1 MWAKALNVR
10 YMVVNFP
17 DSKVHYKDFAYPDK
31 FNGLLSERFSYEGDT
46 VYEVPTN
53 SPEPVQLVSL
63 SRFKALPHIENVL
76 DRDSLE
82 AYVQAVESSEG
93 VEASSLQVDG
103 SARMTITAD
112 LAPGQGLLVRTT
124 YDRGWTARAEGTK
137 VNLSPDPVGFLLL
150 EPEAPGRQEIVLEYH
165 EPSAVRLGY
174 LITAVTVLALAVLTY
189 RPARKRLSAAFAQVA
204 QRWSIALAEEGDDEG
219 SDY

>member
-17 DSKVHYKDFAYPDK
+17 DSKVHYKDFAHPDK
-31 FNGLLSERFSYEGDT
+31 FNGLLPERFSYEGDT
-46 VYEVPTN
+46 VYEVPTD
-53 SPEPVQLVSL
+53 SPEPVQLVNL
-63 SRFKALPHIENVL
+63 SRFQALPSIENVL

-93 VEASSLQVDG
+93 IDASSLQVDG
-103 SARMTITAD
+103 SARMTITTD

-137 VNLSPDPVGFLLL
+137 VDLSPDPVGFMLV
-150 EPEAPGRQEIVLEYH
+150 EPQAPGRQEIVLEYH
-165 EPSAVRLGY
+165 EASDVRLGY
-174 LITAVTVLALAVLTY
+174 LITAVSVLALAVLAL
-189 RPARKRLSAAFAQVA
+189 RPVRQRLAMAATQVMK
-204 QRWSIALAEEGDDEG
+204 RWSVALAEEENDEG
-219 SDY
+219 SD